1 MLATTRPV
9 AGSTRWTPASLA
21 LVAKVPHRD
30 PAPTAMTLPTPAPV
44 RTRTARPARR
54 HPGARAVLPRRWQRT
69 PPRAAHAHR
78 HEPHPTAPGRPV
90 RHPPVRTHPLTALG
104 SKASWVIHQLCPQTQ
119 LYQRK
124 PAIRSAKAGNSR
136 TSPGRTLLANLRA
149 VGLGDLLWS
158 GVHSGAHQTPEA
170 VNDDDVATVRPCGP
184 GKHGAGGAG
193 GVPEGMPSDPDP

>member
-54 HPGARAVLPRRWQRT
+54 HPGDRAALPRRCQRT

-90 RHPPVRTHPLTALG
+90 RHPPVRTHPLTAPWIKGELG
-104 SKASWVIHQLCPQTQ
+104 NTPALPANTALPAETSHTISEG
-119 LYQRK
+119 RK
-124 PAIRSAKAGNSR
+124 LPDLPREDSAGEFTSR
-136 TSPGRTLLANLRA
+136 RA
-149 VGLGDLLWS
+149 W
-158 GVHSGAHQTPEA
+158 
-170 VNDDDVATVRPCGP
+170 
-184 GKHGAGGAG
+184 
-193 GVPEGMPSDPDP
+193 